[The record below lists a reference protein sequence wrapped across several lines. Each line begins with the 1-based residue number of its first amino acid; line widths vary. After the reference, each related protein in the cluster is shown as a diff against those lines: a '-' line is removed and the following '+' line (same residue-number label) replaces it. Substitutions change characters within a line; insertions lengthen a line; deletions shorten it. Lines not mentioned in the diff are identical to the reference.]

1 MRTYFCDIL
10 SRVTSLI
17 LIQLVRFSSC
27 SCGPG
32 AFSMMYR
39 TPASDTLECV
49 WEECVCV
56 RSVCVGGVCV
66 CVGGV
71 EGGGKR
77 KSVWRVKLQLQQ

>member
-1 MRTYFCDIL
+1 MRKKKGTYFCDIL

-49 WEECVCV
+49 WK
-56 RSVCVGGVCV
+56 RSV

-71 EGGGKR
+71 EGGGGER
-77 KSVWRVKLQLQQ
+77 RGCGG